1 MEYNK
6 SIYHNTTYNDGKAL
20 LFKLTLFIISPFFSF
35 IYSLKNAN
43 SKSSYIIYFIFGI
56 IFCWHMEPN
65 PNAAHY
71 DDLTGIKERFLSN
84 RITTEYLQVQISEF
98 FSFSGD
104 GEKEIYEIFLN
115 WLTRQFSDNP
125 HLFFA
130 LASIPFLI
138 FFLKCLKR
146 ITNDPKFNNSIVCL
160 IILALFVLPR
170 DIITVQNPRYC
181 TGMWLVVLAIFIYYL
196 DKRKKILACLMLLS
210 SVLFHSGFWATVAI
224 FIACEFISKF
234 HKTSVIFFYIS
245 IPFSFLALDA
255 YSIISIES
263 LPIPENLAKWI
274 DNYFN
279 DDSINELGKSFGT
292 SGFYWVNIMFDII
305 KKIAYIGI
313 AILLLKEREDIDK
326 RDDGFKELFY
336 FFITY
341 FAIVNIIQSIPVL
354 NQRTYFIVRIIA
366 IFLWFKLIYPKKS
379 GYLMFILFACSW
391 EIFYRYFYK
400 GAVNSSV
407 PYDIFYA
414 PLPTLISDFWGAIN

>member
-6 SIYHNTTYNDGKAL
+6 PIYRNTIYNDGHAL
-20 LFKLTLFIISPFFSF
+20 IFKLILFIISPFVSF
-35 IYSLKNAN
+35 LYSLKNAN
-43 SKSSYIIYFIFGI
+43 SKSSYIIYFIFGV

-65 PNAAHY
+65 PSAHY
-71 DDLTGIKERFLSN
+71 DDLTGIKERFL
-84 RITTEYLQVQISEF
+84 TTRVSTHYLQEQINEF

-125 HLFFA
+125 HLFFT

-146 ITNDPKFNNSIVCL
+146 VTNDPKFNNSITSL

-181 TGMWLVVLAIFIYYL
+181 TGMWLVVLAIFIYHL
-196 DKRKKILACLMLLS
+196 DKRKKILACLMVFS
-210 SVLFHSGFWATVAI
+210 AVFFHSGFWATMAI
-224 FIACEFISKF
+224 FIACTFISKF
-234 HKTSVIFFYIS
+234 HKISVILFYVS
-245 IPFSFLALDA
+245 IPFSFLAFDA
-255 YSIISIES
+255 YSVISIES
-263 LPIPENLAKWI
+263 LPIPDNFARWI
-274 DNYFN
+274 NNYFN
-279 DDSINELGKSFGT
+279 DDSVNQLGKSFGT
-292 SGFYWVNIMFDII
+292 SGYYWINIMFDIL
-305 KKIAYIGI
+305 KKIAYVGI
-313 AILLLKEREDIDK
+313 AVLLLRERKSIDQRK
-326 RDDGFKELFY
+326 DGCKELFY

-354 NQRTYFIVRIIA
+354 NQRTYFVVRILA
-366 IFLWFKLIYPKKS
+366 IFMWFKLMYPKKN
-379 GYLMFILFACSW
+379 GYLLFVLFTCSW

-414 PLPTLISDFWGAIN
+414 PLPVLISDFWGATT